1 MADMIDLWGV
11 FSNFLWILGL
21 AVLLATWSYA
31 HYEAR
36 MSHKKV
42 SEKLDEL
49 GYALSLDGGLLLFC
63 AGLAATEHRGWA
75 RLIWIG
81 MGIAVLIEGGM
92 RIAASR
98 RAPDDDAET
107 PEDHP
112 EASSS
117 ISEASDATLE
127 QVRSTSTG
135 ETGKTDEDSTTEA

>member
-36 MSHKKV
+36 MSDKKV
-42 SEKLDEL
+42 GEKLDEL
-49 GYALSLDGGLLLFC
+49 TYALSLDGGLLLFC

-81 MGIAVLIEGGM
+81 MGSAILVEGGM
-92 RIAASR
+92 RIVTHR
-98 RAPDDDAET
+98 RAPDDVNGNDT
-107 PEDHP
+107 PGDHP
-112 EASSS
+112 EASPSLA
-117 ISEASDATLE
+117 EASDQALGASRP
-127 QVRSTSTG
+127 VATG
-135 ETGKTDEDSTTEA
+135 EKDDKTTT

>member
-63 AGLAATEHRGWA
+63 AGLAATEHRWWA

-81 MGIAVLIEGGM
+81 MGIAILVEGGM

-98 RAPDDDAET
+98 RASDDDAER

-112 EASSS
+112 EASSFV
-117 ISEASDATLE
+117 SEDSDQAPVVSRPVT
-127 QVRSTSTG
+127 TG
-135 ETGKTDEDSTTEA
+135 ETDDKTTS

>member
-36 MSHKKV
+36 LSHKKV
-42 SEKLDEL
+42 GEKLDEL
-49 GYALSLDGGLLLFC
+49 TYALSLDGGLLLFC
-63 AGLAATEHRGWA
+63 AGLAATEHRWWA

-81 MGIAVLIEGGM
+81 MGVAILVEGGW
-92 RIAASR
+92 RIVAHR
-98 RAPDDDAET
+98 RASDDDAET
-107 PEDHP
+107 QEDYP

-117 ISEASDATLE
+117 VSEHSDQAPVASRQIE
-127 QVRSTSTG
+127 TG
-135 ETGKTDEDSTTEA
+135 EEDDKTMA